1 MQFSHFLES
10 RTRLFG
16 IKIKQKQSLYMPFS
30 PRPFLP
36 IIFYGQCKLSPKVAD
51 TESCTPK
58 TLRKKDMP
66 TISNLGLALIWI

>member
-10 RTRLFG
+10 RTRLFC

-36 IIFYGQCKLSPKVAD
+36 IIF
-51 TESCTPK
+51 
-58 TLRKKDMP
+58 LRSM
-66 TISNLGLALIWI
+66 